1 MWDNSPTRPC
11 PGSPAWA
18 ERCPPNGQDNSAF
31 SGKMAGLRQGPAP
44 GDSCMEMT
52 APLLGPVLCWLS
64 VGSRRL
70 WMGVRQR
77 GSGWDHGSVT
87 GKARGP

>member
-1 MWDNSPTRPC
+1 MWDNSPARPC
-11 PGSPAWA
+11 PGSLACA

-31 SGKMAGLRQGPAP
+31 SRKIGGLAQGPAP

-52 APLLGPVLCWLS
+52 APLLGPVLHWLR

-70 WMGVRQR
+70 WLRVKLRR
-77 GSGWDHGSVT
+77 SG
-87 GKARGP
+87 